1 MLQALIS
8 PMKFALVKAAIRQ
21 LLVTERDN
29 QKSLAPE
36 AGKTAAEIANAYD
49 FTVVQD
55 VFCTPEIGS
64 MPLVNLYNVKGLF
77 DGQGQDYSDGQW
89 ETYHLAVDC
98 YAASTAESGSPFYP
112 DQLAANR
119 LDYLWAQVYKTLG
132 AEENYYKGLSSIVKS
147 SRWVKWEQ
155 KYVSKTDSAETI
167 LVIQAVLELQFNE
180 PTERLTGE
188 QWEELVINLG
198 LNGTEIAPFLTV
210 DMTT

>member
-1 MLQALIS
+1 MALSIIQ
-8 PMKFALVKAAIRQ
+8 PMNFALAKAAIRRI
-21 LLVTERDN
+21 LVAEMLNQCDLAERAGRTEV
-29 QKSLAPE
+29 
-36 AGKTAAEIANAYD
+36 EIDNAYK
-49 FTVVQD
+49 FNVLQD
-55 VFCTPEIGS
+55 VFCTPEVGM
-64 MPLVNLYNVKGLF
+64 MPLVNLYNTKGAF
-77 DGQGQDYSDGQW
+77 DGLGHDYPDGQW
-89 ETYHLAVDC
+89 ETYLLAVDC
-98 YAASTAESGSPFYP
+98 YAASAGETGSEFFA
-112 DQLAANR
+112 DQLAARR